1 MCLNVTVGA
10 LRRCGC
16 EIKGTVLVPL
26 SAQPLH
32 HAAFQATRLSRGNRP
47 NGCRTAADSAGGK
60 RIKIGV

>member
-1 MCLNVTVGA
+1 MKEATVSGEMCLNVTVGV

-32 HAAFQATRLSRGNRP
+32 HAAF
-47 NGCRTAADSAGGK
+47 
-60 RIKIGV
+60 